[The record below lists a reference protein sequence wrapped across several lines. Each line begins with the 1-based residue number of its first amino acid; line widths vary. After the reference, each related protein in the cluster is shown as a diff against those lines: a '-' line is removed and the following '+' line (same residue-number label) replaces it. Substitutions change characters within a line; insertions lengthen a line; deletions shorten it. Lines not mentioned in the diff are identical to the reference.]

1 MRSCSSCIVIFPA
14 VVMGKARLRYRFL
27 LFLSLM
33 QTKCK
38 ICRNI
43 LCLLRLLLAISPAD
57 MNSCFLQGCP
67 FKQEGQRNCILKTSV
82 LNAVYSAVQSVFC
95 REYLGVLSRMRTA
108 DTAQMVITWKHFLSR
123 LWSRQM
129 EFLHRLQYDR
139 VSPLLFL
146 DFVDV

>member
-1 MRSCSSCIVIFPA
+1 M
-14 VVMGKARLRYRFL
+14 
-27 LFLSLM
+27 
-33 QTKCK
+33 
-38 ICRNI
+38 
-43 LCLLRLLLAISPAD
+43 
-57 MNSCFLQGCP
+57 
-67 FKQEGQRNCILKTSV
+67 
-82 LNAVYSAVQSVFC
+82 YSAVQSVFC

-108 DTAQMVITWKHFLSR
+108 DTAQMVITWKRFLSR